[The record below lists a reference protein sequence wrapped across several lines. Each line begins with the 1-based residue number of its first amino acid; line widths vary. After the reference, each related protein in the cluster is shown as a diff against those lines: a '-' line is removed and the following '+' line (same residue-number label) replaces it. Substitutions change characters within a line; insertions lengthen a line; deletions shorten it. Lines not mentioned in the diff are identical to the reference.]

1 MLDAMRAS
9 SYAARPHRHEWGPRR
24 VSARPPG
31 TGSVNSRRARNPTRP
46 AWVSSSLEPPPEP
59 PTKEEPMSKKHLTD
73 QHVIQRAVVL
83 QLLRDDRPHRWTRK
97 KLKREISDV
106 KGRAIDKA
114 LEYLG
119 SEDVVHLEDK
129 EG

>member
-1 MLDAMRAS
+1 
-9 SYAARPHRHEWGPRR
+9 
-24 VSARPPG
+24 
-31 TGSVNSRRARNPTRP
+31 
-46 AWVSSSLEPPPEP
+46 
-59 PTKEEPMSKKHLTD
+59 MSKKHLTD

-129 EG
+129 EVWASLCAQHLDELGMVSL